1 MAYAYWSEGRA
12 DNYAVFDLFFRKNPF
27 KGEFCV
33 FAGLEEV
40 IRFVESFRCD
50 VPCFDPLSLDVSIDL
65 PLTISII

>member
-12 DNYAVFDLFFRKNPF
+12 ENHAVFDLFFRKNPF

-40 IRFVESFRCD
+40 IRFVESFR
-50 VPCFDPLSLDVSIDL
+50 FRSSFL
-65 PLTISII
+65 PLNPLTPGTLPLQIHL